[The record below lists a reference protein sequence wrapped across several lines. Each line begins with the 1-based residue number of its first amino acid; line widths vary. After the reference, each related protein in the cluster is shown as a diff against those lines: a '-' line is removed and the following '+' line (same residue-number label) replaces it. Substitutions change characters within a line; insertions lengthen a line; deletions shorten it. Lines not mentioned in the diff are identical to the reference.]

1 MSTKQNS
8 NQLLQEDK
16 LEYIA
21 CNLSCATAELKEEND
36 KAELKEKARDSIALS
51 DWMSD
56 LPNRQWRE
64 ANE

>member
-1 MSTKQNS
+1 MIKKQNPD
-8 NQLLQEDK
+8 QLLQEDK

-21 CNLSCATAELKEEND
+21 WNLSCATAELKAEND
-36 KAELKEKARDSIALS
+36 KAELKEKARDSMALS